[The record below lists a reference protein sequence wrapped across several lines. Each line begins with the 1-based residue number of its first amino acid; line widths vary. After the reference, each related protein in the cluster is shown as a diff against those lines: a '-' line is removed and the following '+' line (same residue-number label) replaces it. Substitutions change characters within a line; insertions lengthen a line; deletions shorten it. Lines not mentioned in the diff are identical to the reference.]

1 MASSRER
8 YQWLS
13 LPFRFVAC
21 PVLVLGTGVLLFSI
35 PACSE
40 PQPKLG
46 VVQAQPKRP
55 LTIPVKPISRQQ
67 SAAANTFPAQTE
79 IRRDPRLGTITFL
92 KAPNLSERL
101 EHNTNFAQLQ
111 ASNQFGDI
119 ARAFIEAYRAEFRL
133 THPANEL
140 QVKSVK
146 TDDLGLTHVRLQQT
160 FHDVPVWAAELRV
173 HLNADTQVYLVQGRY
188 IPTPHNLSTEPSL
201 TDQAALQRTTNHLGK
216 PLAGCL
222 RCQATLVIFASEDT
236 TPRLAYRV
244 LALLSLVEGWEVMID
259 AQTGEVLQKLSAIQR
274 VQ

>member
-1 MASSRER
+1 MAGYRER
-8 YQWLS
+8 YQWLTR
-13 LPFRFVAC
+13 PFQLIAP
-21 PVLVLGTGVLLFSI
+21 PVLLLNACVLSLSI
-35 PACSE
+35 TACN
-40 PQPKLG
+40 

-101 EHNTNFAQLQ
+101 EYNTNFAQLQ

-173 HLNADTQVYLVQGRY
+173 HLNADTHVYLIQGRY
-188 IPTPHNLSTEPSL
+188 IPTPHNLSTDPSL
-201 TDQAALQRTTNHLGK
+201 TNQAALQRTTNHLGK
-216 PLAGCL
+216 PLAECL
-222 RCQATLVIFASEDT
+222 KCQATLVIFASEDT
-236 TPRLAYRV
+236 APRLAYRV
-244 LALLSLVEGWEVMID
+244 LALLSLAEGWEVMID